1 MAILS
6 SAPASAA
13 STPRAPAAEPAW
25 SDAEKAALVQQI
37 VSGGMSIAHACSEY
51 GLTANQL
58 KDWVCVFRRTVRQ
71 ALDQQLRSTLSLQG
85 LEVEELSRPEFSG
98 NLSDLGVADLVQTI
112 QHGRK
117 DATITISHPGG
128 PSYIWCHG
136 GEIVDAQ
143 SGPSSGELA
152 FYRILSLDQG
162 SLVAD
167 FGATQR
173 RRRITESTPHL
184 LIEAASQRDRRTRAL
199 ARIGDPGAVFV
210 VESSVAVRHARDL
223 GPDELAVLSSFDG
236 ARSLEQV
243 VLASELS
250 EPQALEIVIGF
261 LEAGVLTQIDCPL
274 TVPEAP
280 SSSVAG
286 AGMAMSYQPFAGT
299 LKPAHGRPPTWVLVS
314 GAVLCSSLGA
324 VTAIAYADALEQRA
338 TAAARAA
345 TAGVS
350 SAELPPPPASCPGNQ
365 VLIRGGR
372 FFMGTDSSHPA
383 LQYARPAHAVSVDS
397 FCLETRE
404 VSVAQ
409 YAECVDARACPP
421 AHQTS
426 DLQLDGAED
435 ELSRKSRI
443 WHNEQCNAGKPGRDQ
458 YPVNCVSHAQA
469 VSYCAFRD
477 SRLATEAEWEFAAR
491 GETNRLFPWGNAQ
504 PSADHVN
511 ACGRE
516 CSRWHDEVGLNL
528 EMHGV
533 MFDEDDGYSGT
544 APVGSFPLGATSD
557 GVLDL
562 IGNVFEWTADG
573 LYAYDHSPRTN
584 PKGPSNGDSFVIR
597 GGNFNSGTAEFS
609 DPALRFSLHADS
621 YSHGVGLRCA
631 SDLDRVPRP
640 SLGTTAQATELPE
653 R

>member
-1 MAILS
+1 MAIVS
-6 SAPASAA
+6 SAPSTAA
-13 STPRAPAAEPAW
+13 PLAAETAW

-37 VSGGMSIAHACSEY
+37 VSGGMSLAQACSEY
-51 GLTANQL
+51 GLTADQL

-71 ALDQQLRSTLSLQG
+71 ALDRQLRSTLSLQG

-112 QHGRK
+112 QHGKK
-117 DATITISHPGG
+117 DATISISHPGG
-128 PSYIWCHG
+128 PSYIWCQG

-143 SGPSSGELA
+143 SGAASGEPAL
-152 FYRILSLDQG
+152 YRILSLEQG

-173 RRRITESTPHL
+173 PRRITASTPRL
-184 LIEAASQRDRRTRAL
+184 LLEGATQRDRRTRAL
-199 ARIGDPGAVFV
+199 ARIGDAGVVFAVV
-210 VESSVAVRHARDL
+210 SSVAARHARDL
-223 GPDELAVLSSFDG
+223 GPEELAVLSSFDG
-236 ARSLEQV
+236 ARSLEEV
-243 VLASELS
+243 VLASELAES
-250 EPQALEIVIGF
+250 QALEIVIGF
-261 LEAGVLTQIDCPL
+261 LEAGVLTQVPCPL
-274 TVPEAP
+274 ASPEPP
-280 SSSVAG
+280 SSSAAG
-286 AGMAMSYQPFAGT
+286 VGMAMSYQPFPAS
-299 LKPAHGRPPTWVLVS
+299 LKPAHGRPPAWVLVS

-324 VTAIAYADALEQRA
+324 VTAIAYADALEQRS

-345 TAGVS
+345 SAGVS
-350 SAELPPPPASCPGNQ
+350 STDLAPPPPSCPQGQ
-365 VLIRGGR
+365 VLISGGR

-383 LQYARPAHAVSVDS
+383 LQYARPAHAVSVDT

-409 YAECVDARACPP
+409 YDECVAARACQP

-435 ELSRKSRI
+435 ELSRKSRA

-458 YPVNCVSHAQA
+458 YPINCVSHAQA

-516 CSRWHDEVGLNL
+516 CSRWHDEVGLNV

-557 GVLDL
+557 GVMDL

-597 GGNFNSGTAEFS
+597 GGNFNSGTQEFS

-631 SDLDRVPRP
+631 SDLDRAPRP
-640 SLGTTAQATELPE
+640 SLGTTARATELPGG
-653 R
+653 

>member
-1 MAILS
+1 MTIVS
-6 SAPASAA
+6 SAPSTAEAS
-13 STPRAPAAEPAW
+13 SPAAPAW

-37 VSGGMSIAHACSEY
+37 VSGSVSLAQACSEY
-51 GLTANQL
+51 GLTAEQL

-98 NLSDLGVADLVQTI
+98 SLSALGVADLVQTI

-117 DATITISHPGG
+117 DATITISHSGG
-128 PSYIWCHG
+128 PSYIWCQG
-136 GEIVDAQ
+136 GEIVDAE
-143 SGPSSGELA
+143 SGPSSGEPAL
-152 FYRILSLDQG
+152 YRILSLDRG

-167 FGATQR
+167 FGPVAR
-173 RRRITESTPHL
+173 PRRITASTPRL

-210 VESSVAVRHARDL
+210 VVSSVAARHARDL
-223 GPDELAVLSSFDG
+223 GPEELAVLSSFDG
-236 ARSLEQV
+236 ARCLEQV
-243 VLASELS
+243 VLASELP
-250 EPQALEIVIGF
+250 EAQALEIVIGF
-261 LEAGVLTQIDCPL
+261 LEAGVLTQIASPL
-274 TVPEAP
+274 ALLEPPISSTV
-280 SSSVAG
+280 G
-286 AGMAMSYQPFAGT
+286 AGMAMSYQPLAGT
-299 LKPAHGRPPTWVLVS
+299 LKPPLGRPPVWVLVS

-324 VTAIAYADALEQRA
+324 VTAIAYADALEQR
-338 TAAARAA
+338 TTGARAA
-345 TAGVS
+345 SAGVS
-350 SAELPPPPASCPGNQ
+350 SSELAPPLVACPDDQ

-383 LQYARPAHAVSVDS
+383 LQYARPAHAVTVDS

-409 YAECVDARACPP
+409 YAQCVAAHACQP

-435 ELSRKSRI
+435 ELSRKSRA
-443 WHNEQCNAGKPGRDQ
+443 WHNEQCNADKPGRDQ
-458 YPVNCVSHAQA
+458 YPINCVSHAQA

-491 GETNRLFPWGNAQ
+491 GETNRLFPWGNA
-504 PSADHVN
+504 PPTADHVN

-557 GVLDL
+557 GVMDL

-573 LYAYDHSPRTN
+573 LYAYDHSPHAN
-584 PKGPSNGDSFVIR
+584 PRGPSNGDSFVIR
-597 GGNFNSGTAEFS
+597 GGNFNSGTREFS

-631 SDLDRVPRP
+631 SDLDRAARP
-640 SLGTTAQATELPE
+640 SFGTTARATALPGG
-653 R
+653 